1 VAEHDSGQERT
12 ERPTPK
18 RLEDARRKGQVLR
31 SRELNTL
38 LSMLG
43 VSAVVYFLGAGVGAG
58 LVEETRRLLSVERA
72 LAHDQA
78 LAYARLAE
86 AFERAIRLQ
95 LPLFAA
101 MAAASFLGPAV
112 LGGIGASAE
121 AVAFKPERLD
131 PVKGLGRLF
140 GPNALAEAAKAL
152 LKLAWLGLVSVAVGR
167 LIAPEVLALGQL
179 PAGAGVAQGA
189 ALLKLAWLG
198 LVSVAVGRLI
208 APEVLALG
216 QLPAGAGVAQGL
228 SLLAFVLLAL
238 SAALVPI
245 AAIDAPHQAWRHLQ
259 QLRMTRQEVKDE
271 LKETDGNPEMKS
283 RLRQQQRTLAQGRM
297 MHEVPDA
304 DVVITNPTHFAVALR
319 YDPRGQGAPTVIA
332 KGVDR
337 VAVHIREL
345 ALAHGVPLF
354 EAAPLARALHAS
366 TELGQSIPAGLYVAV
381 ARVLAYV
388 YQLRAARHRPYEAP
402 PPPADLPVPEEFLS
416 PHAGHGGTRR
426 TS

>member
-140 GPNALAEAAKAL
+140 GPNALAEAAK
-152 LKLAWLGLVSVAVGR
+152 
-167 LIAPEVLALGQL
+167 
-179 PAGAGVAQGA
+179 

>member
-1 VAEHDSGQERT
+1 MAEHDSGQERT

-140 GPNALAEAAKAL
+140 GPNALAEAAK
-152 LKLAWLGLVSVAVGR
+152 
-167 LIAPEVLALGQL
+167 
-179 PAGAGVAQGA
+179 

>member
-1 VAEHDSGQERT
+1 MAEHDSGQERT

-152 LKLAWLGLVSVAVGR
+152 LKLAWLGLVSVAVGH
-167 LIAPEVLALGQL
+167 
-179 PAGAGVAQGA
+179 
-189 ALLKLAWLG
+189 
-198 LVSVAVGRLI
+198 LI

>member
-1 VAEHDSGQERT
+1 
-12 ERPTPK
+12 
-18 RLEDARRKGQVLR
+18 VLR

-140 GPNALAEAAKAL
+140 GPNALAEAAK
-152 LKLAWLGLVSVAVGR
+152 
-167 LIAPEVLALGQL
+167 
-179 PAGAGVAQGA
+179 

-426 TS
+426 TP

>member
-152 LKLAWLGLVSVAVGR
+152 LKLAWLGLVSVAVGH
-167 LIAPEVLALGQL
+167 
-179 PAGAGVAQGA
+179 
-189 ALLKLAWLG
+189 
-198 LVSVAVGRLI
+198 LI